1 MMILTVLVVSTVKER
16 KIKESALL
24 KGQIAVKLIETNVGQ
39 SNVLRPGNALKIW
52 FAISLEKHV
61 NQ

>member
-52 FAISLEKHV
+52 FAINLEKHV